1 MAVVRGPGLSVA
13 AVCRPSGAPV
23 AAAPLLLPVVLVAA
37 VLLAV
42 TSCTDGGGS
51 DMTAPSTTVAPPV
64 GDDGPTAPG
73 VATPIAALPA
83 VIDRWTYLP
92 EPVTVE
98 VPAADPEAE
107 RGELDRLRGEAAVP
121 FPPGDDRMT
130 RLGEGTPTRYADLA
144 VDVGRRR
151 TLNPLRMARFLS
163 LIAVAG
169 HEAGVA
175 ADRAPTPEAPTPRE
189 VDPALGAPLPGV
201 DAVGVELPAGQLPPE
216 VVTSAAQRT
225 VACALAPDECP
236 RFERL
241 DTIARRRLV
250 ASGAAWP
257 STIAASVGLGEAV
270 GTAVLD
276 RASGDGAAPWV
287 ASPTDLSPGGEWVPT
302 PGMFSPALEPFAGT
316 WRPWNLTSGGQYR
329 PGPPPAAGTPEHDA
343 AVAQVLAESTNL
355 SDRDLRV
362 AAYWDLG
369 PGTSTPPGY
378 WISDITADAL
388 RQAPVADQAS
398 GLALVATAMLDA
410 GIATWDAKYAYR
422 SVRPVTVIRAGS
434 SPQWLPSLVTPPFPA
449 FVSGHSAFTAA
460 AAETMSVLRPERA
473 EEFFDAAAEASD
485 SRLLGGIHY
494 WFDLTEGATLGQQV
508 GRSALER
515 AGVPPIANVRP
526 VRDRITYGSA
536 DVRTEGRQ

>member
-1 MAVVRGPGLSVA
+1 VR
-13 AVCRPSGAPV
+13 RPTGAPV
-23 AAAPLLLPVVLVAA
+23 VVIPVLLVVAV

-42 TSCTDGGGS
+42 TSCTDGRGS
-51 DMTAPSTTVAPPV
+51 DTAVPSTTAAPPATV
-64 GDDGPTAPG
+64 DGTIAPG
-73 VATPIAALPA
+73 AATSIAALPPVA
-83 VIDRWTYLP
+83 DRWTYLS

-98 VPAADPEAE
+98 VPGPVPEAE
-107 RGELDRLRGEAAVP
+107 RGELERLRAEAAVP

-130 RLGEGTPTRYADLA
+130 RVGEGTPTRYADLT

-151 TLNPLRMARFLS
+151 TLNPLRMARLLS
-163 LIAVAG
+163 LVAVAG
-169 HEAGVA
+169 HEAAVA
-175 ADRAPTPEAPTPRE
+175 AARTPSPGAPMPRD
-189 VDPALGAPLPGV
+189 VDPSLAAPLSGV

-225 VACALAPDECP
+225 VACALVPDECP

-241 DTIARRRLV
+241 DAIARRRLV

-257 STIAASVGLGEAV
+257 STIDASVRLGEAV
-270 GTAVLD
+270 AAAVLA
-276 RASGDGAAPWV
+276 RAEGDGAAPWT
-287 ASPTDLSPGGEWVPT
+287 ASPTDVSPGGEWVPT
-302 PGMFSPALEPFAGT
+302 PGMFTPALEPFAGT
-316 WRPWNLTSGGQYR
+316 WRPWNLTSGDQFR
-329 PGPPPAAGTPEHDA
+329 PDPPPAAGSPEHDA
-343 AVAQVLAESTNL
+343 AVAQVLAEGTNL

-398 GLALVATAMLDA
+398 GLALVATSMFDA
-410 GIATWDAKYAYR
+410 GVATWDAKYAYR
-422 SVRPVTVIRAGS
+422 SVRPVTVIRSGA

-449 FVSGHSAFTAA
+449 YVSGHSAFTAA

-473 EEFFDAAAEASD
+473 EEFLDAAAEASD

-508 GRSALER
+508 GRAALER
-515 AGVPPIANVRP
+515 AGVQPVADARP
-526 VRDRITYGSA
+526 VRERITYVAA
-536 DVRTEGRQ
+536 DVRSEGRQ